1 MDRITVKIRIR
12 SGDHR
17 VRRFLIRACGVFV
30 VGVVVAFVA
39 VSVPAALTASVG
51 SLLIGAWC
59 WYRATVVREARGG
72 HIYCPNDR
80 VMTESWKS

>member
-1 MDRITVKIRIR
+1 MDRITIKIRVR

-17 VRRFLIRACGVFV
+17 VRRFLIRACGVFA

-51 SLLIGAWC
+51 SLLIASWL
-59 WYRATVVREARGG
+59 WYRATVVRESRGG
-72 HIYCPNDR
+72 HIYCPNAQT
-80 VMTESWKS
+80 MTESWKP